1 MIKYLSKEVVAL
13 NINGHKKSYIN
24 SKKNRELLIN
34 EVPIEVWEE
43 IMKVWEGNELNV
55 EEKPLSSKN
64 KKIMQ
69 EKCIEKMKQNCV
81 EVISN
86 GIDFNNEHYS
96 FEITD
101 QLNLSRLMNQCN
113 NGKEKVIYHADG
125 QLCRFYSKEEILRL
139 YEAMENFIEYHTTYF
154 NSLKNYIQS
163 LEYETEIE
171 SIYYGINI
179 PNSILT
185 TLINK
190 EE

>member
-1 MIKYLSKEVVAL
+1 MIKYLSKDVVAL
-13 NINGHKKSYIN
+13 NINGQKKSYIN
-24 SKKNRELLIN
+24 SKKNRELLLN
-34 EVPIEVWEE
+34 EVPIEIWEE
-43 IMKVWEGNELNV
+43 IIKIWEGNELNI

-64 KKIMQ
+64 KKRIQ
-69 EKCIEKMKQNCV
+69 EKCIERMKQDCV
-81 EVISN
+81 KTISS

-101 QLNLSRLMNQCN
+101 QLNLSRLVEQCN
-113 NGKEKVIYHADG
+113 KGKNQVIYHADG
-125 QLCRFYSKEEILRL
+125 QLCRFYSKEEIINL

-154 NSLKNYIQS
+154 NSLKNYIQT